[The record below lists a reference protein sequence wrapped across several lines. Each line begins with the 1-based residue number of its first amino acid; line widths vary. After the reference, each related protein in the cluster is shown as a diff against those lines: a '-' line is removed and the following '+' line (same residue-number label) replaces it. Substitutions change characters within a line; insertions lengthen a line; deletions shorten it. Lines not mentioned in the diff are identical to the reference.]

1 MTLGEKIQALRREA
15 GLSQE
20 GLADHLGVSRQAVSK
35 WETNLSCPDSE
46 NLMALAELF
55 HRPLDDFL
63 PCGGAASAEGGASP
77 APKASPRKKRRFLIP
92 VGIAAAAV
100 IALCF

>member
-20 GLADHLGVSRQAVSK
+20 GLADQLGVSRQAVSK

-55 HRPLDDFL
+55 HRPLDTFFL
-63 PCGGAASAEGGASP
+63 VEARHCRKAAHRRPQRYRPGKSAAFSSP
-77 APKASPRKKRRFLIP
+77 LGSPRRP
-92 VGIAAAAV
+92 
-100 IALCF
+100 